1 MILYKGKA
9 KDYSLDGIKKSLAKK
24 TGVIVHKN
32 ILLKDLIQYEGEIL
46 FKNHFKWLKGIPQ
59 YNMNQSSLS
68 RHLRWNVSHVENSLP
83 TLVHITSNHTIL

>member
-32 ILLKDLIQYEGEIL
+32 ILLHELLEKVLSLI
-46 FKNHFKWLKGIPQ
+46 
-59 YNMNQSSLS
+59 
-68 RHLRWNVSHVENSLP
+68 
-83 TLVHITSNHTIL
+83 HI

>member
-32 ILLKDLIQYEGEIL
+32 ILLHELIE
-46 FKNHFKWLKGIPQ
+46 KV
-59 YNMNQSSLS
+59 NQCIIQKKKS
-68 RHLRWNVSHVENSLP
+68 
-83 TLVHITSNHTIL
+83 

>member
-32 ILLKDLIQYEGEIL
+32 ILLKYLIQYERLYQCIIQ
-46 FKNHFKWLKGIPQ
+46 KKK
-59 YNMNQSSLS
+59 S
-68 RHLRWNVSHVENSLP
+68 
-83 TLVHITSNHTIL
+83 

>member
-32 ILLKDLIQYEGEIL
+32 ILLHELLEKVNQCIIQ
-46 FKNHFKWLKGIPQ
+46 KKK
-59 YNMNQSSLS
+59 S
-68 RHLRWNVSHVENSLP
+68 
-83 TLVHITSNHTIL
+83 

>member
-32 ILLKDLIQYEGEIL
+32 ILLHELLEKVNQFIIQ
-46 FKNHFKWLKGIPQ
+46 KKK
-59 YNMNQSSLS
+59 S
-68 RHLRWNVSHVENSLP
+68 
-83 TLVHITSNHTIL
+83 